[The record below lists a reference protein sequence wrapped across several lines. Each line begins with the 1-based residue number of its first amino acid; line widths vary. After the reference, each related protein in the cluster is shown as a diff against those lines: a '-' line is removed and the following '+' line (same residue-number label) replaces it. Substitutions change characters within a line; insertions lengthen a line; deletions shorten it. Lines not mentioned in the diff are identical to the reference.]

1 MTLSPIHS
9 LPSLP
14 SKEVTDFIMHCVTCL
29 YYFPFSLSTVPKV
42 NGKIFVRVICRV
54 LCVVSL
60 PNLFLIVFLNC
71 YSSLKKV
78 KS

>member
-42 NGKIFVRVICRV
+42 NGKTFVR
-54 LCVVSL
+54 
-60 PNLFLIVFLNC
+60 
-71 YSSLKKV
+71 
-78 KS
+78 